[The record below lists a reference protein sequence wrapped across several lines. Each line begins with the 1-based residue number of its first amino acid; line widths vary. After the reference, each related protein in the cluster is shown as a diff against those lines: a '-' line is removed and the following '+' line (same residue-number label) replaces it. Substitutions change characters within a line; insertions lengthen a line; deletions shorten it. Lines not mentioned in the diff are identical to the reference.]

1 MRGRLGTFRE
11 HRQLTVH
18 AIRIERDPNAE
29 ALHWLSVLSLKRSTY
44 DVPCVLLTGTAGGMA
59 PAHVHDRE
67 GGGGTKRL
75 TDDDAAPAAKRRAMG
90 RGHPSV
96 TDDPVCA
103 TIMSWLSERTA
114 ADRISFAYEELKC
127 DEGVVDAVRQ
137 GSEQADAHVAGMA
150 SSFVLARALRRLVE
164 HGIVFVADAQSDRYE
179 AVSHQHNLGPSL
191 LRAIRERSADGDD
204 GASGVSLDDLV
215 ADLGRTPLGN
225 VSREQLAQSLELL
238 VRSSR
243 IYEMGP
249 SLYRSVV
256 L

>member
-1 MRGRLGTFRE
+1 MQPAVFHWGRDPLFAVHAQLFIRDVLGLEEATDVKDAFFYGTHPITRVEICGIVVRVDEYNERISFVVDDGTGTLPCIVWASAAATGAAQQPSRCALGDCVTMRGRLGTFRE

-96 TDDPVCA
+96 T
-103 TIMSWLSERTA
+103 
-114 ADRISFAYEELKC
+114 
-127 DEGVVDAVRQ
+127 
-137 GSEQADAHVAGMA
+137 
-150 SSFVLARALRRLVE
+150 
-164 HGIVFVADAQSDRYE
+164 
-179 AVSHQHNLGPSL
+179 
-191 LRAIRERSADGDD
+191 
-204 GASGVSLDDLV
+204 
-215 ADLGRTPLGN
+215 
-225 VSREQLAQSLELL
+225 
-238 VRSSR
+238 
-243 IYEMGP
+243 
-249 SLYRSVV
+249 
-256 L
+256 